1 MYCNTVTLDGYEVF
15 SDFNGYLKWIYLV
28 DDNCGLIVS
37 TFWVATAWF
46 WVATEWAGWTSFDL
60 IMFPRP
66 FTTVSAH
73 FHFAERW
80 IGPIPFMEG

>member
-46 WVATEWAGWTSFDL
+46 WVATEWAVGHFWTFKRRMRCAK
-60 IMFPRP
+60 MFI
-66 FTTVSAH
+66 F
-73 FHFAERW
+73 EK
-80 IGPIPFMEG
+80 